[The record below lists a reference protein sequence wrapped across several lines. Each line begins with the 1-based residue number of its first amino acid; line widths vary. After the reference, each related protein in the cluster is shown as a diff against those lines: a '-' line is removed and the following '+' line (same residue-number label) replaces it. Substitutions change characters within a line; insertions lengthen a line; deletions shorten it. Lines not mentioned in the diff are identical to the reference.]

1 MEFHV
6 RKKEK
11 VPLLAVYLPGSGGQL
26 CISTSP
32 VASTHVRFCAGALS
46 TYTGSLKGL
55 LATNLDATP
64 IYKGDEVTITF

>member
-1 MEFHV
+1 MELQV
-6 RKKEK
+6 KKK
-11 VPLLAVYLPGSGGQL
+11 DKAPLLAVYLPSSGGQL

-55 LATNLDATP
+55 LKAHPEATP